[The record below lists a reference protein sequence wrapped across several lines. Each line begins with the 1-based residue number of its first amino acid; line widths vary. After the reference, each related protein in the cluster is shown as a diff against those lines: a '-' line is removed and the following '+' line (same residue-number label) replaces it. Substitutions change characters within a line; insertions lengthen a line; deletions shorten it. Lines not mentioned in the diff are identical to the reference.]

1 MNAKYLGA
9 VAIAAALTVGT
20 VGCGGA
26 TTDTGTPTEDVDP
39 CAADPCAADPCAADP
54 CAADPCAADPCA
66 AE

>member
-1 MNAKYLGA
+1 MNAKYFGA
-9 VAIAAALTVGT
+9 IAIAAALTVGT

-26 TTDTGTPTEDVDP
+26 TDTSAPTEEADP